1 MKDPRIWSVIQA
13 AALVLSGRSA
23 VADAIGTEASKML
36 ALEIPEQTGT
46 FSKSMFPVTSFIG
59 EALKHGTSSTRPFLD
74 VLAHAL
80 PYLPWKYNYPPRND
94 MPDLGIKMA
103 WGEIIGPQA
112 PFVCESFCMGFTLI
126 APHSFYP
133 AHFHPATELYYVLS
147 GAGQWTLDGKSA
159 WHTPGSFILHPSN
172 RIHAMRTKE
181 EPLLALYTWSGPD
194 VMTLS
199 QYVS

>member
-80 PYLPWKYNYPPRND
+80 PYLPWKYNYPP
-94 MPDLGIKMA
+94 
-103 WGEIIGPQA
+103 PQR
-112 PFVCESFCMGFTLI
+112 
-126 APHSFYP
+126 H
-133 AHFHPATELYYVLS
+133 
-147 GAGQWTLDGKSA
+147 AGSR
-159 WHTPGSFILHPSN
+159 H
-172 RIHAMRTKE
+172 
-181 EPLLALYTWSGPD
+181 
-194 VMTLS
+194 
-199 QYVS
+199 